1 MAGSGNKIYNT
12 LTDIAHMLGGGLAG
26 YTTFFRLDISLF
38 YSALYFLYQ
47 ALEHFEVEDD
57 DFVGDL
63 REFLVGFT
71 IGFAV
76 SFIKHFMAK

>member
-1 MAGSGNKIYNT
+1 MAGSGSKIYT
-12 LTDIAHMLGGGLAG
+12 ILTDVAHYTGGGLAG

-47 ALEHFEVEDD
+47 ALEHFEVGDD

-63 REFLVGFT
+63 REFLIGFT

-76 SFIKHFMAK
+76 SLIKHFMAK